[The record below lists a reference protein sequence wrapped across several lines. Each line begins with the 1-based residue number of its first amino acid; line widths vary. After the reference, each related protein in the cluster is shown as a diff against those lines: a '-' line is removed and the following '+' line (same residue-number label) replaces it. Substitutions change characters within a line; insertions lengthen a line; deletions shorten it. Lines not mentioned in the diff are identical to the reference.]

1 MSNRTLEEL
10 IERWTDIEER
20 KMMYWR
26 FVTVLSGSK
35 RRPGWES
42 VRAMVQS
49 RITSCQIEQTAVLR
63 EIETRWDMTD
73 QP

>member
-10 IERWTDIEER
+10 IELWTDIEER

-26 FVTVLSGSK
+26 FITVLSNHK

-42 VRAMVQS
+42 VRMIVHQ
-49 RITSCQIEQTAVLR
+49 RITQCQVEQTAVLR
-63 EIETRWDMTD
+63 EIETRWDMSS
-73 QP
+73 